1 MTKKSIMNAV
11 SFRYALLDSYKKMN
25 IQETELAVL
34 LMIDHLL
41 EQGNTYV
48 TSDMLSLKMNLSVSE
63 IDKTMESLMSRGLLS
78 IDFGHNGL
86 KTSIDGLKDKVYAQF
101 KKEMEYESA
110 NQVDSEREKTLQEL
124 NALFEEKFQQTL
136 SPLDRSVIASWLASG
151 FKKDDIKDSLL
162 DAVSSHKNTVKAVD
176 RILKSKRREDDF
188 LKEGYSASSG
198 PDDTW
203 DKDIQET
210 IALGKKMWG
219 SDD

>member
-25 IQETELAVL
+25 IQETELTVL

-78 IDFGHNGL
+78 IEFGHNGL

-110 NQVDSEREKTLQEL
+110 NQVDSEKEKTLQEL
-124 NALFEEKFQQTL
+124 NALFEEKFQHTL
-136 SPLDRSVIASWLASG
+136 SPLDHSVIASWITSG

-162 DAVSSHKNTVKAVD
+162 DAVSMHKNTVKAVD